1 VNNLY
6 QSFTYIILCVRD
18 KPILTMFE
26 WIKKNVMDNVP
37 NYGKKKNKVLDM
49 RAISCQDQEKRLD
62 NKI

>member
-1 VNNLY
+1 
-6 QSFTYIILCVRD
+6 
-18 KPILTMFE
+18 MFE
-26 WIKKNVMDNVP
+26 WITTNVMDNVP